1 MIDPGKRNAIYQLHL
16 EGMSQ
21 REISRLMCIS
31 RKAVKRIIEQ
41 RGKFDREDRQD
52 KMHVDRELLERLY
65 RECNGW
71 IERMHEKLKEEE
83 NITIGYSTLTRMLRE
98 QGIGQAKSTRCDRVP
113 DEPGAEMQHDTTI
126 YQVPLAGVR
135 TRLVASVIY
144 LRYSKRKYLKFYRS
158 FNRFKM
164 KCFLHEA
171 LMFWEHSAHICVIDN
186 TNLARLRGAGATAII
201 VPEMA
206 EFARRHGFK
215 FLCHAI
221 NHPNRKAGNERS
233 FRTVETNFLPGRTF
247 ESLEDLNS
255 QARRWAT
262 ERMDQR
268 PQSKTGLIPAKL
280 FEHECLYLHKL
291 PKHLPAPYQTHHRG
305 TDVYGY
311 VTFCANYYWVP
322 GTKREPVK
330 LLEYADRVTI
340 FLEHG
345 HECLAEYALPPDG
358 TKNQRFT
365 PPGKTPPPFQ
375 PRRFRKET
383 RLEEQRLRAIDASVS
398 EYLDF
403 ALRAPGMSQRHRFT
417 RELFALS
424 RKITHPI
431 FLQTIERAHRYRI
444 LDLSTLRR
452 IAWFCISQQG
462 PIELPDADIDDDFQ
476 QRPAYQEGC
485 LTEEPDLSIYDQLN
499 DEDDDEDDEDDEH
512 HSHDA

>member
-21 REISRLMCIS
+21 REISRLMGVS
-31 RKAVKRIIEQ
+31 RKAVKQIIGQ
-41 RGKFDREDRQD
+41 RGKFVREQRKD
-52 KMHVDRELLERLY
+52 KLHIDRELLERLY
-65 RECNGW
+65 RECSGW
-71 IERMHEKLKEEE
+71 VERIHEKLKEEE
-83 NITIGYSTLTRMLRE
+83 KITIGYSTLTRMLRE
-98 QGIGQAKSTRCDRVP
+98 LGIGQANSTRCHRVP
-113 DEPGAEMQHDTTI
+113 DEPGAEMQHDTTV
-126 YQVPLAGVR
+126 YQVKLNGVR

-144 LRYSKRKYLKFYRS
+144 LRYSKRKYLKFYRA

-171 LMFWEHSAHICVIDN
+171 LMFWEHSAHVCVIDN
-186 TNLARLRGAGATAII
+186 TNLARLRGAGSTAII

-206 EFARRHGFK
+206 EFARRYGFK

-255 QARRWAT
+255 QARQWAT
-262 ERMDQR
+262 EKMDQR

-280 FEHECLYLHKL
+280 FEHECVYLNKL
-291 PKHLPAPYQTHHRG
+291 PKHLPAPYQTHLRG

-322 GTKREPVK
+322 GTKRESVK
-330 LLEYADRVTI
+330 LLQYADRVKI

-345 HECLAEYALPPDG
+345 LECLPEYPLPADG
-358 TKNQRFT
+358 IKNQRFT
-365 PPGKTPPPFQ
+365 PPGKTVPPFQ
-375 PRRFRKET
+375 PRRFRKEA
-383 RLEEQRLRAIDASVS
+383 RLEEQRLRTIDASVS

-424 RKITHPI
+424 RKITPAV
-431 FLQTIERAHRYRI
+431 FLQAIQRAHRYHI
-444 LDLSTLRR
+444 IDLSTIRR
-452 IAWFCISQQG
+452 IAWFCISQQK
-462 PIELPDADIDDDFQ
+462 PIDLPEVDIDEELQ
-476 QRPAYQEGC
+476 QRPEFQEGF
-485 LTEEPDLSIYDQLN
+485 LTEEPDLSIYDELN
-499 DEDDDEDDEDDEH
+499 EDDDDGQ
-512 HSHDA
+512 SRDA

>member
-21 REISRLMCIS
+21 REISRLMRVS
-31 RKAVKRIIEQ
+31 RKAVKRIVDQ
-41 RGKFDREDRQD
+41 RGKFVRADRKD
-52 KMHVDRELLERLY
+52 KLLIDRELLERLY

-71 IERMHEKLKEEE
+71 VERIHEKLKEEE
-83 NITIGYSTLTRMLRE
+83 KITIGYSTLTRMLRE
-98 QGIGQAKSTRCDRVP
+98 LGIGQAKSTRCHRVP
-113 DEPGAEMQHDTTI
+113 DEPGAEMQHDTTV
-126 YQVPLAGVR
+126 YQVKLNGVR

-144 LRYSKRKYLKFYRS
+144 LRYSKRKYLKFYRA

-171 LMFWEHSAHICVIDN
+171 LMFWEHSAHVCVIDN
-186 TNLARLRGAGATAII
+186 TNLARLRGAGSTAII

-206 EFARRHGFK
+206 EFARRYGVK

-255 QARRWAT
+255 QARQWAT
-262 ERMDQR
+262 QRMDQR

-280 FEHECLYLHKL
+280 FEHECLYLNKL
-291 PKHLPAPYQTHHRG
+291 PKHLPAPYQTHLRG

-330 LLEYADRVTI
+330 LLEYADHVKI

-345 HECLAEYALPPDG
+345 HECLAEYPLPAEG
-358 TKNQRFT
+358 VKNQRYT
-365 PPGKTPPPFQ
+365 PPGKNSASVSAEAVSQGSALGRATAAIA
-375 PRRFRKET
+375 
-383 RLEEQRLRAIDASVS
+383 RLERERISRLRAASSRHVAAASVHARTVRS
-398 EYLDF
+398 FSKNNARCFSAGDSKSSSLSHPRSLDH
-403 ALRAPGMSQRHRFT
+403 PPHRLVLHQPAGT
-417 RELFALS
+417 DLASRRRDRRRVSTTACLPRRLS
-424 RKITHPI
+424 
-431 FLQTIERAHRYRI
+431 HRRTQS
-444 LDLSTLRR
+444 LDLRR
-452 IAWFCISQQG
+452 TFRRNRRRRRAAHG
-462 PIELPDADIDDDFQ
+462 N
-476 QRPAYQEGC
+476 
-485 LTEEPDLSIYDQLN
+485 DQ
-499 DEDDDEDDEDDEH
+499 
-512 HSHDA
+512 

>member
-21 REISRLMCIS
+21 REISRLMGVS
-31 RKAVKRIIEQ
+31 RKAVRRIIDQ
-41 RGKFDREDRQD
+41 RGQFVREDRKD
-52 KMHVDRELLERLY
+52 KIHIDRELLERLY

-71 IERMHEKLKEEE
+71 GERIHEKLKEEE
-83 NITIGYSTLTRMLRE
+83 QISIGYSTLTRMLRE
-98 QGIGQAKSTRCDRVP
+98 LGIGQAKSTRCDRVP

-126 YQVPLAGVR
+126 YRVKLAGVL
-135 TRLVASVIY
+135 TRLVASLIY
-144 LRYSKRKYLKFYRS
+144 LRYSKRKYLKFYRA

-171 LMFWEHSAHICVIDN
+171 LMFWEYSAHVGIIDN
-186 TNLARLRGAGATAII
+186 TNLARLRGSGSTAII

-206 EFARRHGFK
+206 EFARRYGFK

-255 QARRWAT
+255 QARQWAT
-262 ERMDQR
+262 EKMDQR

-291 PKHLPAPYQTHHRG
+291 PKHLPAPYQTHLRG

-311 VTFCANYYWVP
+311 VTFGANYYWVP
-322 GTKREPVK
+322 GTKRESVK
-330 LLEYADRVTI
+330 LLEYADRVKI

-358 TKNQRFT
+358 TKNQRYT
-365 PPGKTPPPFQ
+365 PPGKTPQVQ
-375 PRRFRKET
+375 PKWFRKEA
-383 RLEEQRLRAIDASVS
+383 RLEEQRLRAIDASVG

-424 RKITHPI
+424 RKITPAV
-431 FLQTIERAHRYRI
+431 FLQAIQRAHRYRI
-444 LDLSTLRR
+444 LDLSTIRR
-452 IAWFCISQQG
+452 IAWFCISQQE
-462 PIELPDADIDDDFQ
+462 PIELPEADVDDDLE

-485 LTEEPDLSIYDQLN
+485 LTEEPDLSIYDELN
-499 DEDDDEDDEDDEH
+499 DEDEDDDEN
-512 HSHDA
+512 HSHA